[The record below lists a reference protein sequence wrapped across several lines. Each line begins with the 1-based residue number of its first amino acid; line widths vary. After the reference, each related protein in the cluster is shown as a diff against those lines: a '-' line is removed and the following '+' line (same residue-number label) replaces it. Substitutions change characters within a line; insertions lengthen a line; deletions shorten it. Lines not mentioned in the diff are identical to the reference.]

1 MLFYDPYFSMLGDL
15 RRTVCEYLCSVQKNN
30 VEQEKNQIL
39 TLMTQYS
46 CRVV

>member
-30 VEQEKNQIL
+30 VEQEKKSNFDVNDPL
-39 TLMTQYS
+39 
-46 CRVV
+46 